1 MRGFEV
7 HAPTH
12 TFATC
17 RVFHAFRPGL
27 CIRIRTI
34 RPCPVRC
41 YAPPPPRQELVA
53 MEESLM
59 KQQLKERYRGTRSA
73 LLLKGK

>member
-1 MRGFEV
+1 MCGFEV
-7 HAPTH
+7 HAPTR

-17 RVFHAFRPGL
+17 RVFSSLPSWSLYPDSHH
-27 CIRIRTI
+27 T
-34 RPCPVRC
+34 PVSGAVLR
-41 YAPPPPRQELVA
+41 APPHQELVA